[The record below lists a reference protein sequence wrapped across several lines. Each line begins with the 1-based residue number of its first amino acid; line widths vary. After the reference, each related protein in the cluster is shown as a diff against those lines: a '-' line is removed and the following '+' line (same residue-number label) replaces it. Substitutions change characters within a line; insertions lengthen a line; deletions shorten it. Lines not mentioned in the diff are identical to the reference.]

1 MLHDPSYGRYAP
13 RLPSFEP
20 LLADG
25 MLHDHSDYGAD
36 SSGLHML
43 FIVLI
48 LGCMVLAI
56 YALTISKSSH
66 VEWGKAT

>member
-1 MLHDPSYGRYAP
+1 MKERDERDGEMLEERALFCSRWRDAGRKG
-13 RLPSFEP
+13 P
-20 LLADG
+20 L
-25 MLHDHSDYGAD
+25 
-36 SSGLHML
+36 
-43 FIVLI
+43 VLI